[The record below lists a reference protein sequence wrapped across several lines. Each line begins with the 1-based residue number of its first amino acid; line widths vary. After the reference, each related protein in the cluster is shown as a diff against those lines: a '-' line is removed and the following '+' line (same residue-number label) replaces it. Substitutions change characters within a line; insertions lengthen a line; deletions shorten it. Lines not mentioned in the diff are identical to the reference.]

1 MKKIPLFL
9 LFGLIIITSC
19 KTKQSKNET
28 KDKYEN
34 SKLTIEEVEKKSPE
48 RFLSVTGKDKHNI
61 IGQTVVKGTITN
73 KATVVAYKDVII
85 LISFFSKTGAL
96 LEEDEEVIYET
107 LKPGTSNNFKSK
119 YFAPKGTDNITMKI
133 KTAGVEN

>member
-73 KATVVAYKDVII
+73 KATVVAYKDVAI

-107 LKPGTSNNFKSK
+107 LKPGTNNNFKSK